1 LIKFKPL
8 KYRHVIWIVVLVLIA
23 DQTLKFW
30 IKTHLNFQQEF
41 VIFPNWFRI
50 HFIENDGMAYGMK
63 FGGDFG
69 KVFLTLFRL
78 AAVVIGLRYM
88 KKLVEQKQHTGL
100 LICGSLILA
109 GAAGNLI
116 DSMFYGMIF
125 STSGYYDVAKFLPAG
140 GGYGSF
146 LHGNVVDM
154 LYFPIYEGYLP
165 KWIPFKGGDYFVF
178 FRPIFNIADAAIS
191 VGVISILVFQ
201 RRFFGKQHEKNTK
214 QSSDSA
220 SEVQAVRAEK

>member
-1 LIKFKPL
+1 M
-8 KYRHVIWIVVLVLIA
+8 KYRHVIIIVLLILVV
-23 DQTLKFW
+23 DQSLKFW
-30 IKTHLNFQQEF
+30 IKTHMFMQQEYI
-41 VIFPNWFRI
+41 IFPNWFRI
-50 HFIENDGMAYGMK
+50 HFIENEGMAYGLK

-69 KVFLTLFRL
+69 KIFLTLFRL
-78 AAVVIGLRYM
+78 AAVGWGFFYM
-88 KKLVEQKQHTGL
+88 NKLIKEKYSRGL

-125 STSGYYDVAKFLPAG
+125 NDSMGYEVAKFMPPG

-146 LHGNVVDM
+146 LHGRVVDM

-178 FRPIFNIADAAIS
+178 FRPVFNVADAAIS
-191 VGVISILVFQ
+191 VGVITILLFQ
-201 RRFFGKQHEKNTK
+201 KRFFGRHMQPKEPANNAITNDHL
-214 QSSDSA
+214 A
-220 SEVQAVRAEK
+220 

>member
-1 LIKFKPL
+1 M
-8 KYRHVIWIVVLVLIA
+8 KYRHIIWIVVLILLV
-23 DQTLKFW
+23 DQVLKFW
-30 IKTHLNFQQEF
+30 IKTHMNFSQEY
-41 VIFPNWFRI
+41 IIIPNWFRI

-69 KVFLTLFRL
+69 KILLTLFRL
-78 AAVVIGLRYM
+78 AAVVIGFRYM
-88 KKLVEQKQHTGL
+88 KKLVDQGYGKGL

-125 STSGYYDVAKFLPAG
+125 SSSSYADVAQFMPAE

-154 LYFPIYEGYLP
+154 LYFPIIRGNFP
-165 KWIPFKGGDYFVF
+165 TWFPFNAGERFLF
-178 FRPIFNIADAAIS
+178 FRPIFNVADAAIS

-201 RRFFGKQHEKNTK
+201 KRFFAQHQEKERERK
-214 QSSDSA
+214 EREQVVVS
-220 SEVQAVRAEK
+220 K